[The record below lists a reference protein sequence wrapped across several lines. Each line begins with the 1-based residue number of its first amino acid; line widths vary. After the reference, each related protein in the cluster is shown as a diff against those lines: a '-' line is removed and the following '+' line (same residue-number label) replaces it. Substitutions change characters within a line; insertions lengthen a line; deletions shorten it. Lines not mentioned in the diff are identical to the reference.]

1 MKLKRHLMLLL
12 MVIASLLALTTT
24 VFSQDDAD
32 IRFVHAIPGSSA
44 VDVYVNSQL
53 AVANLS
59 FGDASVYIN
68 VPAGTLDI
76 TATAVGSSDVLLSQT
91 ATVQAGSTTS
101 LIASSSTAPRFEPV
115 ADDRRALAFGNT
127 RFSIVHGIEG
137 GPVVD
142 VVFLAD
148 GTTIAEGL
156 TYGASFG
163 TFDVP
168 ANVYELAV
176 VPTGSDAS
184 ASIADLS
191 LALSA
196 STTNIVLVY
205 GTPDAPQALI
215 ASAPTS
221 PGDDGGLVRFAH
233 AVLGASPVDV
243 IIDGSLIVPSLAFE
257 SPSEHLTLAA
267 GSHEVSLVAGDT
279 EIASL
284 TLDVTAQTAQTVVA
298 LGSPSDIIVSAFE
311 DDLSGLSA
319 DSALVSV
326 INTIPDS
333 TIDNLT
339 LVDGTSLAADLAF
352 NAASSSSNIDAGSQ
366 SFSLALSVG
375 GDSGTVAIPAS
386 MFYGGSY
393 YNILAL
399 PGNAFTG
406 PKLFAAET
414 SILRGLGAE
423 TAIVSQ
429 EPATDTSGEVIVAAT
444 PAPVVTTSEEGT
456 FTARINLNPDANL
469 QLRQYPSSE
478 ALSLGLAPSGSAL
491 TVIGRRGPSE
501 YFEGEPADEPVDLSD
516 FGDEDPAE
524 ALEDEDEDLAPE
536 DTWLFVTF
544 STPDGGA
551 INAWVNAQYLQVF
564 DFEGGTARLA
574 DIPLTRQNEAGEAV
588 ATAITP
594 PSEAI
599 DRVSVLVFNLNPG
612 VLLNLRRTKGTD
624 GEVLARV
631 EVGTVMSFLGIDE
644 DQEWVF
650 VEYLSP
656 DGGAITGWVSFQY
669 VQLQLN
675 GGLSDLEEI
684 EEEDETLIVIL
695 PDDERGEIRGN
706 AERPALPTPDPLED
720 AVVGEVFLDAGASLQ
735 LRRTPSIEGESL
747 DLVPSG
753 TRLIING
760 ITNNNDWYKVNFE
773 DVEGWVASRYLVL
786 SFNGE
791 FVEIDEIRSEL
802 QVFNNSGEERNSDN

>member
-1 MKLKRHLMLLL
+1 

-24 VFSQDDAD
+24 VFSQDDAGV
-32 IRFVHAIPGSSA
+32 RFIHAIPSQSA
-44 VDVYVNSQL
+44 VDVYVNNQL
-53 AVANLS
+53 AVADLT
-59 FGDASVYIN
+59 FGEASVYIN
-68 VPAGTLDI
+68 VPAGTLTI
-76 TATAVGSSDVLLSQT
+76 TATAVGSADVLMSQT
-91 ATVQAGSTTS
+91 ATVEAGSTTS
-101 LIASSSTAPRFEPV
+101 LIASSANAPRFEPV
-115 ADDRRALAFGNT
+115 VDDRRTLAFGNT

-137 GPVVD
+137 GPAVD
-142 VVFLAD
+142 VIFVTD

-156 TYGASFG
+156 AYGASFG

-168 ANVYELAV
+168 ANIYELAV
-176 VPTGSDAS
+176 VPTGGDAS
-184 ASIADLS
+184 DSIADLS

-205 GTPDAPQALI
+205 GTPDAPQVLI

-221 PGDDGGLVRFAH
+221 PSDDSGLVRFAH
-233 AVLGASPVDV
+233 AVLGAEPVDV
-243 IIDGSLIVPSLAFE
+243 MVDGSLIVPALAFS

-267 GSHEVSLVAGDT
+267 GSHEISFTANDT
-279 EIASL
+279 ELASL

-298 LGSPSDIIVSAFE
+298 LGTASDLAVSAFD

-326 INTIPDS
+326 INAIPDS
-333 TIDNLT
+333 TISNLT
-339 LVDGTSLAADLAF
+339 LTDGTSIAADLAF
-352 NAASSSSNIDAGSQ
+352 NSASSSSNIDAGSQ
-366 SFSLALSVG
+366 AFNLELSVG
-375 GDSGTVAIPAS
+375 DDSGTVAIPAS

-406 PKLFAAET
+406 PQLFAVET
-414 SILRGLGAE
+414 SILRGLGAANE
-423 TAIVSQ
+423 VVSQ
-429 EPATDTSGEVIVAAT
+429 QPVTDTTSSEVSVAAT
-444 PAPVVTTSEEGT
+444 PAPVVTTSEEGV

-491 TVIGRRGPSE
+491 TVIGRRGPSV
-501 YFEGEPADEPVDLSD
+501 YFEGEPADEPVDLSA
-516 FGDEDPAE
+516 FGDVDPAE
-524 ALEDEDEDLAPE
+524 ALEDEDDDLAAE

-544 STPDGGA
+544 ATPDGGA

-564 DFEGGTARLA
+564 DDEGGTARLA
-574 DIPLTRQNEAGEAV
+574 DIPVTRQNEAGEAV

-594 PSEAI
+594 PSAAI

-644 DQEWVF
+644 AQEWVF

-669 VQLQLN
+669 VQIQLN

-684 EEEDETLIVIL
+684 EEEDETLIVVL
-695 PDDERGEIRGN
+695 PDDTRGDIRGD
-706 AERPALPTPDPLED
+706 AQRPALPTPDPLED

-735 LRRTPSIEGESL
+735 LRRTPSVEGESL
-747 DLVPSG
+747 DLVPTG

-760 ITNNNDWYKVNFE
+760 ITSNNEWYKVTFE
-773 DVEGWVASRYLVL
+773 DVEGWVSSQYLVL

-791 FVEIDEIRSEL
+791 FAEIDEVRSEL
-802 QVFNNSGEERNSDN
+802 VVFNDDGEA